1 MQARC
6 ATGTEKTSREEA
18 RPTSAPGDA
27 GEISAGLTA
36 QPGGGQYLHSRKS
49 VNKQKL

>member
-36 QPGGGQYLHSRKS
+36 QPAADNIYIVGR
-49 VNKQKL
+49 V